1 MFFNRLKNSDETQ
14 VNIRKVNEVVTLSK
28 KVLGVLYVILI
39 AIGVFLAT
47 KIFQEWKIFDFLL
60 TVLGILSPLFIGL
73 FIAWLLTPI
82 VKWLQKKGI
91 KKIWAVVMTYVVLLG
106 ILSILLGSI
115 IPLLSNQ
122 INDFA
127 SSIPAIFD
135 IIEEWSNNLFRGL
148 ENIKSLDVESI
159 KTDFYKGINNFG
171 TDLTTS
177 LPAMTVGLV
186 KGIFASITNIVVGLI
201 IGFYILVSFD
211 GPSALITLL
220 PKGMQKT
227 TTELI
232 TKVEESLRSFIQG
245 ALFDSTF
252 VFLISSVSLWLVGLK
267 APLLFGLF
275 CGITNMIPYAGPYIG
290 GFPAVIVAFSQNP
303 TTGLFT
309 LIIIA
314 IIQMLEGNFIQPLI
328 MSKTT
333 NLHPVTIMIGLLIFG
348 HFWGIIGMFIST
360 PVIAATKAILT
371 FFNDKYE
378 IIKFSE

>member
-73 FIAWLLTPI
+73 FVAWLLTPI

-211 GPSALITLL
+211 GPNALITLL
-220 PKGMQKT
+220 PK
-227 TTELI
+227 
-232 TKVEESLRSFIQG
+232 
-245 ALFDSTF
+245 
-252 VFLISSVSLWLVGLK
+252 
-267 APLLFGLF
+267 
-275 CGITNMIPYAGPYIG
+275 
-290 GFPAVIVAFSQNP
+290 
-303 TTGLFT
+303 
-309 LIIIA
+309 
-314 IIQMLEGNFIQPLI
+314 
-328 MSKTT
+328 
-333 NLHPVTIMIGLLIFG
+333 
-348 HFWGIIGMFIST
+348 
-360 PVIAATKAILT
+360 
-371 FFNDKYE
+371 
-378 IIKFSE
+378 